1 LNRKPSGV
9 LDRHDQLSS
18 SALTSCNTC
27 PSHAEETGQARPT
40 VVVHDGAVR
49 GPDTDLEL
57 GRRSHANA
65 QWLDACV
72 RLSRAD
78 ADVPLSPG
86 DLELLATSA
95 YMLGRDADYVAS
107 LDRAHRGHLDA
118 GDVARAVRCAFWIGH
133 NLLFRGDQVNA
144 GGWFARAQRLLGE
157 QECVERGYLLIPT
170 WLGEMG
176 RGDYEQGLATATD
189 AAAIGERFG
198 DLDLTWLARDE
209 QGRALLNL
217 GRTAEGLRL
226 VDEALISATSGDLSP
241 IVTGIVYCNTLGFC
255 QDALELAHAR
265 EWTQALT
272 RWCDRQPTMVEHN
285 GLCQVHRAEVLE
297 IGGAWTDALAAAVR
311 AAERFDEGVLN
322 QLAAGKARYRQ
333 GEIRRLRGEFAA
345 AEDAYREAS
354 LRGYEPQ
361 PGHALLRLAQG
372 DKPASAAAI
381 RRALRETSHR
391 LPRARLLP
399 AFVVIMLANGE
410 LDDAATASR
419 ELDQTAQSQRT
430 EVLRAQ
436 AGYAFGSVKLAAG
449 DPTGALMVL
458 RPALSLWL
466 ELDAPYEV
474 ARARV
479 LIGLACRALD
489 DEDTALFEL
498 DAAHAAF
505 TELDA
510 KPDVERVDAL
520 RSARTT
526 YGLTDREVQVLRLV
540 AAGRSNREIAADLVI
555 SEHTVARHV
564 QNILAK
570 IDAPSRTAASAFAHQ
585 HNLL

>member
-1 LNRKPSGV
+1 MPKKRAK
-9 LDRHDQLSS
+9 
-18 SALTSCNTC
+18 
-27 PSHAEETGQARPT
+27 ARPT
-40 VVVHDGAVR
+40 LVVHDGAVQR
-49 GPDTDLEL
+49 PDTDLEL
-57 GRRSHANA
+57 GRLSYANA

-78 ADVPLSPG
+78 ADVRLSPG

-107 LDRAHRGHLDA
+107 LDRAHRRHLDA
-118 GDVARAVRCAFWIGH
+118 GDVVRAVRCAFWIGH

-157 QECVERGYLLIPT
+157 QDCVERGYLLIPT
-170 WLGEMG
+170 WLDEMG

-189 AAAIGERFG
+189 VAAIGERFG
-198 DLDLTWLARDE
+198 DLDLTWLARDD

-226 VDEALISATSGDLSP
+226 VDEALIIATSGDLSP
-241 IVTGIVYCNTLGFC
+241 IVTGIVYCNTLAFC
-255 QDALELAHAR
+255 QDVLELAHAR

-311 AAERFDEGVLN
+311 GAERFDEGVLN
-322 QLAAGKARYRQ
+322 HLAAGKARYRQ

-381 RRALRETSHR
+381 RRALRETPHR

-399 AFVVIMLANGE
+399 AFVLIMLANGE
-410 LDDAATASR
+410 LDDAATASH

-449 DPTGALMVL
+449 DPTGALMAL

-474 ARARV
+474 ARVRV

-489 DEDTALFEL
+489 DEDTALLEL

-526 YGLTDREVQVLRLV
+526 YGLTNREMQVLRLV